1 MPTVAALRIHFS
13 HVQYV
18 VLVCVLLQA
27 FRIVITDQTQKLSQG
42 NEAWTQPHMTNLTDT
57 LQLSSST
64 LTNASYTGTWN
75 ITHLVTTEKPKSL
88 VPPPTAFFSFVT
100 ARALL
105 YAAVASLVG
114 YYWNFLLERQLPARP
129 RGDSSSYNND
139 KLAEGHEQLEEKI
152 CREVARQRQDQKSFS
167 EFLEYRSKVVVGHF
181 GRASTCSFG
190 YRTDQD
196 CRVFETASQG
206 VAKLT
211 IMPAN
216 QRVIFASAFYFV
228 CTVFFQVIIYIV
240 VPRFVMSRIGTQWLE
255 SLTETTWLVARHQH
269 ADQVLSYSTQRA
281 TFEAE
286 DMSSRFAHT
295 TANPQGSGHPDGPI
309 PDTDFAIEE
318 RQDLSGTKEDA
329 RAEQGVDQH
338 DPYAASLTSN
348 NLVKIMEEIRDG
360 QETIKEVIMEKMDP
374 YRDISGL
381 AKEIWTKFWYAP
393 EDDIEF
399 GLPRHSLSGKRFF
412 QELMPFPIYQE
423 ADHNENAGYESGS
436 ENGVVGVWQLFED
449 PGLRTSM
456 DYADDLRA
464 VLRDWIAESAR
475 HVSPWADCLLTDG
488 TLKSKIL
495 GQEKLWDDKWP
506 TASNEFVRFVYP
518 GVEVD
523 DPFHYDPR
531 CIENYAKKNRY

>member
-1 MPTVAALRIHFS
+1 
-13 HVQYV
+13 
-18 VLVCVLLQA
+18 
-27 FRIVITDQTQKLSQG
+27 
-42 NEAWTQPHMTNLTDT
+42 
-57 LQLSSST
+57 
-64 LTNASYTGTWN
+64 
-75 ITHLVTTEKPKSL
+75 
-88 VPPPTAFFSFVT
+88 
-100 ARALL
+100 
-105 YAAVASLVG
+105 
-114 YYWNFLLERQLPARP
+114 
-129 RGDSSSYNND
+129 
-139 KLAEGHEQLEEKI
+139 
-152 CREVARQRQDQKSFS
+152 
-167 EFLEYRSKVVVGHF
+167 
-181 GRASTCSFG
+181 
-190 YRTDQD
+190 
-196 CRVFETASQG
+196 
-206 VAKLT
+206 
-211 IMPAN
+211 
-216 QRVIFASAFYFV
+216 
-228 CTVFFQVIIYIV
+228 
-240 VPRFVMSRIGTQWLE
+240 
-255 SLTETTWLVARHQH
+255 
-269 ADQVLSYSTQRA
+269 
-281 TFEAE
+281 
-286 DMSSRFAHT
+286 MSSRLAHT

-309 PDTDFAIEE
+309 PDTAFASEE

-338 DPYAASLTSN
+338 DPYAALLTSN

-360 QETIKEVIMEKMDP
+360 QETIKEVMMEKMDP

-436 ENGVVGVWQLFED
+436 ENGVVGIWQLFED

-464 VLRDWIAESAR
+464 VLRDWVAESAR
-475 HVSPWADCLLTDG
+475 HVSPWSDCLLTDG

-506 TASNEFVRFVYP
+506 AASNEFVRFVYP

-531 CIENYAKKNRY
+531 CIENYAKYMPDRETDVPSCLSGVIMIRKFEKHPLFRPRKRIPPGR